1 MKEDKIRYNIKLNIE
16 RNKKDEEGIKQ
27 VLAKIKDKKK
37 YKVSIS
43 YKGENQLID
52 SITIEEIEN

>member
-16 RNKKDEEGIKQ
+16 RNKKDEEGKKE